1 MKSHARVVVL
11 GGGIFGVSTL
21 YHLAKEGWTDA
32 VLVEKGEL
40 TSGTTWH
47 AAGNCPHFIGNLNFA
62 RIHHY
67 GTELY
72 SRLEAETG
80 QSTGWHGCGSI
91 RLARDA
97 DELDWHRYVGGIA
110 RQVGYEFHIVGPDEI
125 RKLHP
130 FLETHEIVGGC
141 YMPHDGYVDPASA
154 TNAMAI
160 GARKL
165 GAEIYRHTLA
175 TDIRRTADGGWELI
189 TEKGNIACE
198 HLVLAAGFFTP
209 QVGEWLG
216 LKVPTVNMVHQYLVT
231 EAVPELKGR
240 KPELPVVRDP
250 GSSSYF
256 RQEQQ
261 GLLGGP
267 YETEGAQ
274 FVYPDGVPWSFDHDL
289 LAPDLDRVAP
299 WLDLMMQRF
308 PLFGTV
314 GVKRVISGF
323 IAHTP
328 DLVPLVGP
336 APGLRNVWLA
346 CGAAIGIAQGPGCGK
361 YLAQLMVHGA
371 AEISML
377 ALDPRRFG
385 DFHMAD
391 YLPKRTVE
399 ITQHLFERHPPGYE
413 FHEARGLRT
422 SPIHDRLSA
431 AGAIHGEAFGWER
444 PKWFAPEGTVE
455 QPSFRRN
462 NAFDAVA
469 RECRAVRERVGLL
482 DLTGFAKFEIRGGD
496 AEAMLNRLCA
506 NRMPVK
512 PGGIVL
518 AHLLA
523 PTGHVEAEATITRL
537 ADGGFYLLTGSAAER
552 RVADM
557 LAAGK
562 RASDQASIEN
572 VTDRLG
578 CLVLAGPRSRELLGR
593 LTNADLT
600 NATFPWLRA
609 REIDVAGLPVRALR
623 VSYAGELGWE
633 LHCPIDGTATL
644 YDALKETG
652 RDLGLAD
659 FGLYALDS
667 LRMEKGY
674 RGFGSELSPEIT
686 PLEAGMERFVDFE
699 KGDFVGRA
707 ALLARKSKPLPW
719 NLAYLVIEGA
729 DRDVIGAEPVHANGR
744 LVGSVTS
751 GAHGHATGKTLA
763 FAYVEPTSAVPG
775 TALRVTM
782 LGEDFK
788 ATAVD
793 APLYDPANARL
804 RG

>member
-21 YHLAKEGWTDA
+21 YHLAREGWTDA

-47 AAGNCPHFIGNLNFA
+47 AAGNCPHFIGNLGFA

-72 SRLEAETG
+72 RRLEAETG

-97 DELDWHRYVGGIA
+97 EELDWHRYVGGIA
-110 RQVGYEFHIVGPDEI
+110 RQVGYEFHLVTPDEI

-130 FLETHEIVGGC
+130 FVETHEIVGGC

-160 GARKL
+160 GAKNM

-175 TDIRRTADGGWELI
+175 TDIRRLADGGWELV
-189 TEKGNIACE
+189 TEKGNITCE

-209 QVGEWLG
+209 QVGAWLG
-216 LKVPTVNMVHQYLVT
+216 LRIPTINMVHQYLVT

-274 FVYPDGVPWSFDHDL
+274 FVYPEGVPWSFDHDL
-289 LAPDLDRVAP
+289 LEPDLDRVAP
-299 WLDLMMQRF
+299 WLDQMIARI

-328 DLVPLVGP
+328 DLTPLVGP
-336 APGLRNVWLA
+336 APGLRNLWLA

-361 YLAQLMVHGA
+361 YLAQMMVHGA

-377 ALDPRRFG
+377 SMDPRRFG
-385 DFHMAD
+385 DFHMGD
-391 YLPKRTVE
+391 YLTERTVE
-399 ITQHLFERHPPGYE
+399 YTQHLFERHPPGYE
-413 FHEARGLRT
+413 FHKARGLRK
-422 SPIHDRLSA
+422 SPIHDRLVA
-431 AGAIHGEAFGWER
+431 AGAVHGEAFGWER
-444 PKWFAPEGTVE
+444 PKWFAPIGTAE
-455 QPSFRRN
+455 QPSFRRS

-482 DLTGFAKFEIRGGD
+482 DLTGFAKFEVKGRD
-496 AEAMLNRLCA
+496 ATAMLDRLFA
-506 NRMPVK
+506 NRMPAK

-518 AHLLA
+518 AHML
-523 PTGHVEAEATITRL
+523 TESGHIAAEATVTRL

-552 RVADM
+552 RVGDM
-557 LAAGK
+557 LEAGK
-562 RASDQASIEN
+562 GAAEVAIEN
-572 VTDRLG
+572 VTDRHG
-578 CLVLAGPRSRELLGR
+578 CLILAGPRSRELLGR
-593 LTNADLT
+593 LTNADLG
-600 NATFPWLRA
+600 NGAFPWLTA
-609 REIDVAGLPVRALR
+609 RDIDVAGTPVRALR

-633 LHCPIDGTATL
+633 LHCPMGKTAAL
-644 YDALKETG
+644 YDAIKAAGT
-652 RDLGLAD
+652 DLGLAD

-674 RGFGSELSPEIT
+674 RGFGTELSAEIT
-686 PLEAGMERFVDFE
+686 PLEAGLERFVDFGKSE
-699 KGDFVGRA
+699 FVGRD
-707 ALLARKSKPLPW
+707 ALLKRREKPLPW
-719 NLAYLVIEGA
+719 KLAYLAIEGA
-729 DRDVIGAEPVHANGR
+729 DRDVIGAEPVFANGR

-751 GAHGHATGKTLA
+751 GAHGHGTGKTLA
-763 FAYVEPTSAVPG
+763 FAYVEPASLVPG
-775 TALRVTM
+775 TSLRVTM
-782 LGEDFK
+782 LGEDFA
-788 ATAVD
+788 ATPLE
-793 APLYDPANARL
+793 APIYDPANARL